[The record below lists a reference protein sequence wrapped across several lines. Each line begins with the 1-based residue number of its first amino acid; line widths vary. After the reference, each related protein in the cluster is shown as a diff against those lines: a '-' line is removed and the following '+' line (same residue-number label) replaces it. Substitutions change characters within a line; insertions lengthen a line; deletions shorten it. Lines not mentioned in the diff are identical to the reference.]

1 MACSTT
7 RVVKMGIDYGE
18 VQLLSTA
25 GIAPHNAAMLQDK
38 NIRLETI
45 EMTAAVPLVNNYL
58 VQLVHQR
65 AALPLLAVFTSPDAV
80 RAVANIL
87 NGQAVPWQ
95 IATLDKTTHYAVQD
109 AFPDN
114 DRLLVAPAEAELVQG
129 LEQAAVPDG
138 GIVYYCGNKYS
149 DRVPALCREKGIS
162 LEEVMVYQV
171 LIKAAPVTGYY
182 NGILFLNESAVD
194 SFFVFNEFPNNT
206 VAFCLT
212 ERIAAVLSSRLSQ
225 PAVIVQAAEPTE
237 ASLLE
242 SVLAYYDRI
251 G

>member
-1 MACSTT
+1 
-7 RVVKMGIDYGE
+7 MGIDYGE
-18 VQLLSTA
+18 VRLLSTA
-25 GIAPHNAAMLQDK
+25 GKALHEVVMLREK
-38 NIRLETI
+38 NIRLDTI

-58 VQLVHQR
+58 VQLIHQR
-65 AALPLLAVFTSPDAV
+65 AAVPLLAVFTSPDAV

-95 IATLDKTTHYAVQD
+95 IATLDKTTYYAVQD
-109 AFPDN
+109 AFPSN
-114 DRLLVAPAEAELVQG
+114 KILLAVPTEAALVEG
-129 LEQAAVPDG
+129 LEQADVPAG
-138 GIVYYCGNKYS
+138 GISYFCGNKYS
-149 DRVPALCREKGIS
+149 DRVPALCREKGIT
-162 LEEVMVYQV
+162 LEVIMVYQV
-171 LIKAAPVTGYY
+171 SVKAAPVTGYY
-182 NGILFLNESAVD
+182 NGILFFNESAVD

-237 ASLLE
+237 SSLLE